1 MSTMQPW
8 QGISASYQTCK
19 LAYLHCPLCIASKVS
34 SSLQAEGNTFIE
46 AYGRILGTQI
56 TCCWLAVLLSFMPPR
71 MLKRCFPP
79 MVTGLTIFLIG
90 AGLIGSGLKVSS
102 ATLQHC

>member
-1 MSTMQPW
+1 MCLLKN
-8 QGISASYQTCK
+8 QTS
-19 LAYLHCPLCIASKVS
+19 IKVIS
-34 SSLQAEGNTFIE
+34 SSKLLCNACTAIVLLQAEGNTFNE

-79 MVTGLTIFLIG
+79 MVTGVTIFLIG
-90 AGLIGSGLKVSS
+90 AGLIGEGLKVGSKLP
-102 ATLQHC
+102 TLVWT

>member
-1 MSTMQPW
+1 MHVLATKK
-8 QGISASYQTCK
+8 TLLK
-19 LAYLHCPLCIASKVS
+19 LQAHHMLLCNACTATVL
-34 SSLQAEGNTFIE
+34 LQAEGNTFIE

-79 MVTGLTIFLIG
+79 MVTGVTIFLIG
-90 AGLIGSGLKVSS
+90 AGLIGAGLQVGVKT
-102 ATLQHC
+102 AHTCMN

>member
-1 MSTMQPW
+1 MLLRNACTA
-8 QGISASYQTCK
+8 IV
-19 LAYLHCPLCIASKVS
+19 L
-34 SSLQAEGNTFIE
+34 LQAEGNTFIE

-79 MVTGLTIFLIG
+79 MVTGVTIFLIG
-90 AGLIGSGLKVSS
+90 AGLIGAGLQVG
-102 ATLQHC
+102 

>member
-1 MSTMQPW
+1 MLTMQ
-8 QGISASYQTCK
+8 S
-19 LAYLHCPLCIASKVS
+19 
-34 SSLQAEGNTFIE
+34 EGNTFIE

-90 AGLIGSGLKVSS
+90 AGLIGSGLKVSLTAMPGLPS
-102 ATLQHC
+102 C